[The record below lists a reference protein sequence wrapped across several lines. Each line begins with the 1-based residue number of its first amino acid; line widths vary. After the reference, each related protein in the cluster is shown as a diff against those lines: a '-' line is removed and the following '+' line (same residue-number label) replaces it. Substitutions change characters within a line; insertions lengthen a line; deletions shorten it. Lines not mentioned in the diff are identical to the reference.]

1 VSGFP
6 GQHGYG
12 EFMAAQRDRDR
23 EAARQDVPP
32 VERSVEMHD
41 ITDSL
46 RLKIDTLSRTKVDK
60 LTTRDLD
67 KIIRILEGSLEYI
80 KALHKLNDTYA
91 VCIAAYQGR
100 DNDRLKG

>member
-32 VERSVEMHD
+32 VERSIEMHD
-41 ITDSL
+41 FSDAL
-46 RLKIDTLSRTKVDK
+46 RMRIDILSRTKVDRM
-60 LTTRDLD
+60 TTRDLE
-67 KIIRILEGSLEYI
+67 KTVRCLEE
-80 KALHKLNDTYA
+80 ALREIVRMNGQIEQLRHQARKVGTSE
-91 VCIAAYQGR
+91 G
-100 DNDRLKG
+100 K

>member
-32 VERSVEMHD
+32 VERSIEMHD
-41 ITDSL
+41 FSDAL
-46 RLKIDTLSRTKVDK
+46 RMRIDILSRTKVDRM
-60 LTTRDLD
+60 TTRDLE
-67 KIIRILEGSLEYI
+67 KTVRCLEEALREIVRMNGQIEQLRHQAR
-80 KALHKLNDTYA
+80 KAGTSEGK
-91 VCIAAYQGR
+91 
-100 DNDRLKG
+100 

>member
-1 VSGFP
+1 MSGFP

-41 ITDSL
+41 FSDAL
-46 RLKIDTLSRTKVDK
+46 RMRIDILSRTKVDRM
-60 LTTRDLD
+60 TTRDLE
-67 KIIRILEGSLEYI
+67 KTVRCLEEALREIVRMHGQIEQLRHQAR
-80 KALHKLNDTYA
+80 KAGTSEGK
-91 VCIAAYQGR
+91 
-100 DNDRLKG
+100 